1 VAGAPGD
8 TAVPLPLDGRHAL
21 VTGAGRGIGAAIA
34 AALAARGARLTL
46 LGRTRATLEA
56 TATQLP
62 PQSVRHLAACDV
74 VDEQQVSAAV
84 AAARD
89 VQGPIDILVNNAG
102 QARSAPFLKT
112 DLATWRATL
121 DVNLTGVF
129 LCTRACLPDMLASGR
144 GRIVNIAS
152 VAGLTGHPYIA
163 AYCASKHGVIGLTRA
178 LARELAPKDITV
190 NAVCPGY
197 TDTDMVRQA
206 VANIRAKTGRTE
218 AEAIAALTERNPQRR
233 LVSPAEVA
241 ATVLWL
247 CLPGAES
254 VTGQS
259 ITLAGG
265 EIM

>member
-1 VAGAPGD
+1 MNA
-8 TAVPLPLDGRHAL
+8 LPLDGRHAL

-34 AALAARGARLTL
+34 AALCQRGARLTL
-46 LGRTRATLEA
+46 LGRTRATLEE
-56 TATQLP
+56 TAAQLP
-62 PQSVRHLAACDV
+62 AKVATHLATCDV
-74 VDEQQVSAAV
+74 ADEQQVAQAVESA
-84 AAARD
+84 RREL
-89 VQGPIDILVNNAG
+89 GPVDILVNNAG
-102 QARSAPFLKT
+102 QASSAPFLKT
-112 DLATWRATL
+112 DAALWHATL
-121 DVNLTGVF
+121 AVNLTGVY
-129 LCTRACLPDMLASGR
+129 LCTRACLPDMLASGH

-152 VAGLTGHPYIA
+152 VAGLTGHPYIT

-178 LARELAPKDITV
+178 LARELAPQDITV

-197 TDTDMVRQA
+197 TDTDIVRAA
-206 VANIRAKTGRTE
+206 VANIRAKTGRSE
-218 AEAIAALTERNPQRR
+218 AEAIAAITERNPQHR
-233 LVSPAEVA
+233 LIAPSEVA